1 METEI
6 ERLIVD
12 FSSIVID
19 ENKIIKI
26 IKIQKWYRGCMFR
39 LKRLPLIMYKI
50 KHFLLS
56 KILYFQHKLMTE
68 ELIVVL
74 MKILLLHYSFK
85 NLIKE

>member
-26 IKIQKWYRGCMFR
+26 QKWYRGCMFR
-39 LKRLPLIMYKI
+39 LKRLPVIMYKI
-50 KHFLLS
+50 KLFLLS

-68 ELIVVL
+68 E
-74 MKILLLHYSFK
+74 
-85 NLIKE
+85 